1 MKRIVT
7 KNIWF
12 AFMLTVFI
20 VPHVS
25 NLLHFVIFDHNYR
38 DRSNQTEWVNANTV
52 HYCDQFLFKFSP
64 VVEIAFFQWDFF
76 IEKVYSVVPIE
87 REITVKQ
94 QASNP
99 IRMRGPPDLFFD
111 SDSPCDLQLKLI

>member
-1 MKRIVT
+1 VINFCLNFR
-7 KNIWF
+7 
-12 AFMLTVFI
+12 
-20 VPHVS
+20 
-25 NLLHFVIFDHNYR
+25 LL
-38 DRSNQTEWVNANTV
+38 
-52 HYCDQFLFKFSP
+52 LKLL
-64 VVEIAFFQWDFF
+64 FFQWDFF

-87 REITVKQ
+87 REITVEQ